1 LMERIRH
8 ALGVF
13 AIVVYAP
20 GLLYQGDPER
30 VALHWLRNAPRL
42 IPRR

>member
-1 LMERIRH
+1 VICGVEKLMERIRH

-13 AIVVYAP
+13 AIVVHAP
-20 GLLYQGDPER
+20 GLLY
-30 VALHWLRNAPRL
+30 WFRL